1 MSTTS
6 RPPSRSAAA
15 ATRRRWLLPVTAAVF
30 ALVLGEALLALFGPA
45 EPAPPIYPGE
55 REVATGPTVDRLI
68 GWKLPPNTAVE
79 ESAADYSVTYRS
91 NPQGFRSPH
100 DFDRPTPRRRI
111 ALLGDSYTF
120 GTGVEQSETYAARLE
135 HELRRTRTYN
145 FGIGGFGVDQMWRTL
160 HHYALEVQPD
170 VVVLTFI
177 RNDLDRSLSAI
188 RLGHDWLAK
197 PTYRLQGERLVPLT
211 RENRP
216 GPLARWIAH
225 HSRLLELWR
234 RVEHSL
240 GWRFPIG
247 YRWRLNRAI
256 FAAVR
261 DECRAADASL
271 VVVHLPVNRRTP
283 APMLTDELAR
293 LEIPFLDLTDHLPR
307 DADALYFEHDP
318 HFSPAGHRFAAEE
331 IARFLISEGLA
342 EPARRQRPGD

>member
-1 MSTTS
+1 MRDVTA
-6 RPPSRSAAA
+6 PPRAARS
-15 ATRRRWLLPVTAAVF
+15 LLPLFGAVF
-30 ALVLGEALLALFGPA
+30 ALAAGEVLLAFFGLA

-55 REVATGPTVDRLI
+55 REVATGPTVDPWI
-68 GWKLPPNTAVE
+68 GWKLPPNTTVE
-79 ESAADYSVTYRS
+79 ESGADYSVAYRS
-91 NPQGFRSPH
+91 NPQGFRSRH
-100 DFDRPTPRRRI
+100 DFARATPRHRVV
-111 ALLGDSYTF
+111 LLGDSYTF
-120 GTGVEQSETYAARLE
+120 GTGVEDDATFATRLE

-160 HHYALEVQPD
+160 HHYALDVHPD
-170 VVVLTFI
+170 VVVLVFI

-197 PTYRLQGERLVPLT
+197 PTYRLEGDRLVPLT
-211 RENRP
+211 LENRP
-216 GPLARWIAH
+216 GPLARWIAN

-234 RVEHSL
+234 RMEHSV
-240 GWRFPIG
+240 GWRFPVG

-261 DECRAADASL
+261 DECRAAGVPL

-283 APMLTDELAR
+283 APMLTEEFAR
-293 LEIPFLDLTDHLPR
+293 LEIPFLDLTDHLPP

-331 IARFLISEGLA
+331 IARFLIEHGLA
-342 EPARRQRPGD
+342 EPARRRRDGH